1 MEFSRQSSRSRSN
14 QVSQFDLIA
23 GAVFESIELYTRE
36 MRKASQELSQSA
48 ALTKSLTS
56 SLHEWSMEAMRELQ
70 AYKELEVE
78 NKALYGESR
87 SVQSDI
93 HKLRA
98 RILAAQRLC
107 DIRNGTIQSQTNEL
121 KELGDIHCMEAAAS
135 SFLSEISQQSGAEGQ
150 NDAYVNLEHVADL
163 PNLLLSLSNS
173 GHHAHLSS
181 MNSKLHDVLEVVE
194 STQ

>member
-98 RILAAQRLC
+98 ALHPSGLFRPP
-107 DIRNGTIQSQTNEL
+107 IRCTRRGTR
-121 KELGDIHCMEAAAS
+121 
-135 SFLSEISQQSGAEGQ
+135 
-150 NDAYVNLEHVADL
+150 
-163 PNLLLSLSNS
+163 
-173 GHHAHLSS
+173 
-181 MNSKLHDVLEVVE
+181 
-194 STQ
+194 